1 MDNAINIW
9 PQAPAAKENA
19 VIASAV
25 LELPDGVRET
35 LWYRFPAEW
44 QPWLSDRADAFLV
57 GTIFP
62 AMAAK
67 VDLHVHGDVSPRLL
81 ENLEEYQAVWQCW
94 KPDRYQKVSITAD
107 RETETEARIG
117 RDAILTFSGGV
128 DSSFTLYSHAHK
140 LCGRRNRNIKAGIM
154 VHGFDIPLRQ
164 EDMFAGAFAK
174 AEEIIKDVGIP
185 LIPVSTNWRELAD
198 FRRLKWDDVH
208 ATPVASVLSLFQ
220 RRVPYGLLANSYTYE
235 VLQCG
240 SNPFTDPLLSSANF
254 GIIHDGADHT
264 RLAKASV
271 LAGWEV
277 ASRNLRVCFEGP
289 SLDRNCGV
297 CEKCVWTILA
307 FRAVGAGLP
316 KCFDKDITDEQILAI
331 QIPNKPDLD
340 VFQTIL
346 EHAVAHGMASESWV
360 HALQKRLG
368 RFGKR
373 SLGKRL
379 SDRTKRLLKAVR
391 TRGGRPG

>member
-1 MDNAINIW
+1 
-9 PQAPAAKENA
+9 
-19 VIASAV
+19 
-25 LELPDGVRET
+25 
-35 LWYRFPAEW
+35 
-44 QPWLSDRADAFLV
+44 
-57 GTIFP
+57 
-62 AMAAK
+62 
-67 VDLHVHGDVSPRLL
+67 
-81 ENLEEYQAVWQCW
+81 
-94 KPDRYQKVSITAD
+94 
-107 RETETEARIG
+107 
-117 RDAILTFSGGV
+117 
-128 DSSFTLYSHAHK
+128 
-140 LCGRRNRNIKAGIM
+140 M

-164 EDMFAGAFAK
+164 EDVFSRALAK
-174 AEEIIKDVGIP
+174 SMEIFDDVGIP
-185 LIPVSTNWRELAD
+185 LIPVSTNWKELAG
-198 FRRLKWDDVH
+198 FRRLRFLDIH
-208 ATPVASVLSLFQ
+208 ATGLAAALSLFQ
-220 RRVPYGLLANSYTYE
+220 RRVPYGLLASTFTYE
-235 VLQCG
+235 LVRYG

-331 QIPNKPDLD
+331 QIGSGLGHL
-340 VFQTIL
+340 QTIL
-346 EHAVAHGMASESWV
+346 EHAVAHGMANESWV
-360 HALQKRLG
+360 RALRKRLG
-368 RFGKR
+368 QLGKR

>member
-25 LELPDGVRET
+25 FELPDGVRQT

-67 VDLHVHGDVSPRLL
+67 ADLHVHGDVSPRLL

-94 KPDRYQKVSITAD
+94 EPDRYQKVSITAD

-128 DSSFTLYSHAHK
+128 DTCFTLYRHAHK

-164 EDMFAGAFAK
+164 ADMFAGAFAK
-174 AEEIIKDVGIP
+174 AEEIVKDVGVP
-185 LIPVSTNWRELAD
+185 LIPVSTNWKELAG
-198 FRRLKWDDVH
+198 FRRLSWEDIH
-208 ATPVASVLSLFQ
+208 ATGLAAALSLFQ
-220 RRVPYGLLANSYTYE
+220 RRVPYGLLASTFTYE
-235 VLQCG
+235 LVRYG

-264 RLAKASV
+264 RVAKVSM

-277 ASRNLRVCFEGP
+277 ASRNLRVCWQGP

-297 CEKCVWTILA
+297 CEKCIRTILEY
-307 FRAVGAGLP
+307 RLSGGRLP
-316 KCFDKDITDEQILAI
+316 ACFERDATDEQILSVPIIDDEI
-331 QIPNKPDLD
+331 Q
-340 VFQTIL
+340 VFFQTIL
-346 EHAVAHGMASESWV
+346 ENAHTQGLRNESWV
-360 HALQKRLG
+360 RALEKRLW
-368 RFGKR
+368 RIGKR
-373 SLGKRL
+373 SLRKRL
-379 SDRTKRLLKAVR
+379 SDRTKRFLRAVR
-391 TRGGRPG
+391 TRGG